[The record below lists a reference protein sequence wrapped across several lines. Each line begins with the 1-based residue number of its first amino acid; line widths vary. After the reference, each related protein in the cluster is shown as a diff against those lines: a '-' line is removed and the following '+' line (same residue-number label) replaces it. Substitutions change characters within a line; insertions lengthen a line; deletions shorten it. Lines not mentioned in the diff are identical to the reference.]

1 MVIFFWKQHYTWIY
15 SFCWQRTIVKWLI
28 LYVYV
33 AWYPQ
38 RGGSYLQE
46 QVRLQIDQ
54 PIFFYFICLYILL
67 FLKSRCE
74 VKWLAIVSTFRFS
87 SKEKGDLHMKKG
99 TYSQHAVHKLNL
111 IVRYFISS
119 SPGVNIFS
127 SLNLNVEVAKRSS
140 GALAFYEFLVHSILW
155 PSDSTPKTPSDFLS
169 AQSVNI
175 SLSITFCSFLFL
187 K

>member
-1 MVIFFWKQHYTWIY
+1 
-15 SFCWQRTIVKWLI
+15 
-28 LYVYV
+28 
-33 AWYPQ
+33 
-38 RGGSYLQE
+38 
-46 QVRLQIDQ
+46 
-54 PIFFYFICLYILL
+54 
-67 FLKSRCE
+67 
-74 VKWLAIVSTFRFS
+74 
-87 SKEKGDLHMKKG
+87 MKKG

-155 PSDSTPKTPSDFLS
+155 PSDSTPKSPSDFLG